1 VAEPLGLSAQL
12 EPMEEKAPM
21 AWKAPMELKAWME
34 LKVWMEGME
43 LRVLSGSM
51 EQPEQ
56 PDRWEDPFA
65 HYRCSKQGQCK

>member
-21 AWKAPMELKAWME
+21 AWKAPMELKVRTE

-43 LRVLSGSM
+43 LRVLSESM
-51 EQPEQ
+51 GQ
-56 PDRWEDPFA
+56 PDRREDPFA
-65 HYRCSKQGQCK
+65 HYHCSKQGQCK